1 MSSSED
7 ENDYESAEEESVEE
21 QSEEE
26 EEEEEE
32 EEPVK
37 KRKAKKFKDPNK
49 PKRNMSAF
57 FLFSQAMRSQVK
69 EDNPGIP
76 FGEIAKVLSRMYK
89 ELTDKEKQKW
99 EKQAAK
105 DKQRYMEQMKHYVA
119 PPEPAGGRK
128 KKKKDPNAPKRNM
141 SAFFLYSNHIRP
153 EVKEQNPDA
162 KFGDI
167 AKMISVKYKAL
178 SEKERAKWDS
188 KAADDKER
196 YQREMEVYNS

>member
-7 ENDYESAEEESVEE
+7 ENDYESAEESV
-21 QSEEE
+21 EEE
-26 EEEEEE
+26 EEEEESVE

-57 FLFSQAMRSQVK
+57 FLFSQAMRAQVK
-69 EDNPGIP
+69 EENPDIA
-76 FGEIAKVLSRMYK
+76 FGQIAKELSVMYK
-89 ELTDKEKQKW
+89 QLTDKEKKKW
-99 EKQAAK
+99 DKAAEK
-105 DKQRYMEQMKHYVA
+105 DKMRYLEQMKDYVP

-141 SAFFLYSNHIRP
+141 SAFFLYSNHIRS
-153 EVKEQNPDA
+153 EVKEDNPQA

-167 AKMISVKYKAL
+167 AKLISVKYKAL
-178 SEKERAKWDS
+178 SDKERVKWDA
-188 KAADDKER
+188 KAAADKER
-196 YQREMEVYNS
+196 YQREMAEYNA